1 MLLISFVCSITSI
14 PFKTGCSVCSSWSF
28 CLYCWL
34 LSSILGCLF
43 VFLNEGLWI
52 SICGYDKFL
61 CHCSNLFPQQTLPL
75 NGEAEQEVPI
85 EHVCGEQRAGRQV
98 GALRLSKKG
107 RLYFT
112 GETLWCILF
121 LGRAYLSAYAHPSGT
136 CRVNWHCFASSGTNT
151 GSQNL
156 PQQTL
161 QLIRLLSQGFYI

>member
-43 VFLNEGLWI
+43 VFLNEGLLI
-52 SICGYDKFL
+52 NICGYDKFL

-98 GALRLSKKG
+98 GALTIVKERKALLHRRNTVVYFIPGKSLS
-107 RLYFT
+107 
-112 GETLWCILF
+112 
-121 LGRAYLSAYAHPSGT
+121 LSLCTS
-136 CRVNWHCFASSGTNT
+136 
-151 GSQNL
+151 
-156 PQQTL
+156 
-161 QLIRLLSQGFYI
+161 IRDVQS